1 MEKEGAIH
9 NNRADGEGV
18 YNRADGEG
26 DDNRAYGEG
35 DEWENVKGCGDD
47 ERAILA
53 LKNFEKGVY
62 DALMMKNPHNCSRAF
77 FTCASMCE
85 DVSNNFSESYN
96 NAINQA
102 REMPLVEML
111 ERLRR
116 QCMIR
121 NAMRKKKAMSH
132 QGKFSL
138 KVAAT
143 ITKEQKHM
151 LYCQVVPC
159 GNGHY
164 EVTEHGQGFRVDM
177 NAKTCACR
185 RWSMT
190 GIPCR
195 HVLRIILKKKLKP
208 EDFVVSDWYLT
219 TRWVKQYNETLM
231 GVNGMCF
238 WEKSGES
245 RLQPPPR
252 QADKGPKK
260 KQKRIKGKNESP
272 QKKKKKK
279 NEKGNEEE
287 EPAQK
292 KLTREGMKLHCG
304 RCGLAGHNIVRCNNI
319 GVPVKRPPKKQSQ
332 AGPSQINQTSQSSQP
347 SQASQAT

>member
-1 MEKEGAIH
+1 MANDAWAYRVLQEKYECIEALEKMMEKENEKNKLKDEEVASFMAEMRSKFPGLLIYVEQELPKVEHRMCARHIYG
-9 NNRADGEGV
+9 NLRRV
-18 YNRADGEG
+18 YLGKELPKDLFWAVAKSFNIAE
-26 DDNRAYGEG
+26 Y
-35 DEWENVKGCGDD
+35 

-53 LKNFEKGVY
+53 LKNFDKSVY
-62 DALMMKNPHNCSRAF
+62 DAVMMKNPRNCSRAF
-77 FTCASMCE
+77 FTFASTCE

-111 ERLRR
+111 ESLRR

-132 QGKFSL
+132 QGKFIL

-143 ITKEQKHM
+143 ITEEQKHM
-151 LYCQVVPC
+151 LYCHVFPC

-190 GIPCR
+190 RIPCR

-219 TRWVKQYNETLM
+219 TSWVKQYSETLM
-231 GVNGMCF
+231 GVNGMYF
-238 WEKSGES
+238 WENSRES
-245 RLQPPPR
+245 RL
-252 QADKGPKK
+252 
-260 KQKRIKGKNESP
+260 
-272 QKKKKKK
+272 
-279 NEKGNEEE
+279 
-287 EPAQK
+287 
-292 KLTREGMKLHCG
+292 
-304 RCGLAGHNIVRCNNI
+304 
-319 GVPVKRPPKKQSQ
+319 
-332 AGPSQINQTSQSSQP
+332 
-347 SQASQAT
+347 